1 MRTPIV
7 AFSFGVLVLQQLPAL
22 PDARVLAPTTILV
35 AFQLVLAVVV
45 RRRVGATLHRTAVC
59 MLALMAGFHWAAWR
73 AEWRLAEALPMQD
86 EVRDVLLTGVIDGLP
101 QRLDGGSLRFVLRVE
116 GAEAAVPGRIQLAWY
131 PRRSG
136 GAVELRPGERWQ
148 LVVRLKRPHGLHN
161 PGGFD
166 YEAWLLQRGIRAT
179 GYVREDA
186 RNLRID
192 AFVPGFM
199 ATVHRLRDDV
209 RTRFM
214 DTLGARPQAGV
225 LIALAVGDQRSIT
238 QAQWDLFRHTAVG
251 HLVAIS
257 GLHVS
262 LVAVFAGGLAA
273 WGWRRCPALLLRQ
286 PARRV
291 GALVGLLA
299 AAAYALLAG
308 LGLPAQRALLM
319 LTAAALALSTGRD
332 PPPSHVLSLAL
343 LVVLVVDPWAVLS
356 AGFWLS
362 FGAVAVILW
371 VLSGRAAPRSGLRT
385 AVRVQLAITLAL
397 TPLLFALFGAFSLVG
412 PFANAVAIPLV
423 SFVIAPL
430 VLAAILV
437 PWPPLLWLAHAVA
450 DWMMTALGWFASLP
464 VALWHG
470 PAAPLALI
478 VAAVVATLWLL
489 LPRGTPA
496 KPVAALAILP
506 MLLWTP
512 PRPEPGAFEATV
524 LDVGQGLAV
533 HVRTARHD
541 LLYDAGPAYGTAAD
555 AGERVVVPYLRSV
568 GVRALDA
575 AVFSHG
581 DRDHVGGAPS
591 VFAALPVARVWVGAG
606 AEPERLAAHPVTAE
620 PCVAGSS
627 WEWDGVRFGFL
638 HPETPAGA
646 SRQRN
651 EGSCVLRIEADGG
664 RLLLTGD
671 IGLASESALVARARN
686 ELVSDVVVA
695 PHHGSRGAS
704 TPALVSASGA
714 AHVIHSVGNLNSYR
728 HPHPEVWAR
737 WAEAGA
743 RNWRTD
749 GQGAILVAAGREG
762 VSVASWRE
770 RAPRYW
776 HGR

>member
-1 MRTPIV
+1 MRTLIV
-7 AFSFGVLVLQQLPAL
+7 AFSFGVLILQQLPEL
-22 PDARVLAPTTILV
+22 PDARVLVLTTILV
-35 AFQLVLAVVV
+35 AFLLVLAGFAW
-45 RRRVGATLHRTAVC
+45 RRVGATLLRSAVVL
-59 MLALMAGFHWAAWR
+59 LAMMVGFHWAAWR
-73 AEWRLAEALPMQD
+73 AEWRLAELLPMQD

-101 QRLDGGSLRFVLRVE
+101 QRLDGAARRFVLRVE
-116 GAEAAVPGRIQLAWY
+116 GAEAAVPDRIQLAWY
-131 PRRSG
+131 PRRAEG
-136 GAVELRPGERWQ
+136 TVELRPGERWQ

-166 YEAWLLQRGIRAT
+166 YEAWLLERGIRAT

-186 RNLRID
+186 RNLRVD
-192 AFVPGFM
+192 AYVPGFM
-199 ATVHRLRDDV
+199 TTVHRMRDDV
-209 RTRFM
+209 RARFL
-214 DTLGARPQAGV
+214 DTLGERPQTGV

-238 QAQWDLFRHTAVG
+238 QAQWDIFRRTAVG

-273 WGWRRCPALLLRQ
+273 WGWRRFSVLLLFQ
-286 PARRV
+286 PARRI

-319 LTAAALALSTGRD
+319 LTVAALALTTGRD
-332 PPPSHVLSLAL
+332 PPPSHVLALAL
-343 LVVLVVDPWAVLS
+343 LVVLLVDPWAVLS

-371 VLSGRAAPRSGLRT
+371 VLSGRAAPRSGLRA
-385 AVRVQLAITLAL
+385 AVHVQLAITLAL

-430 VLAAILV
+430 VLAAIVV

-450 DWMMTALGWFASLP
+450 DWMMRALGWLASLP
-464 VALWHG
+464 VALWYG
-470 PAAPLALI
+470 PAVPLALI
-478 VAAVVATLWLL
+478 LTALAATLWLL

-496 KPVAALAILP
+496 RPVAALAILP

-512 PRPEPGAFEATV
+512 PRPQPGAFEATV

-533 HVRTARHD
+533 HVRTARHE
-541 LLYDAGPAYGTAAD
+541 LLYDAGPAYGSAAD
-555 AGERVVVPYLRSV
+555 AGERVVVPYLRSAGV
-568 GVRALDA
+568 GRLDA

-581 DRDHVGGAPS
+581 DRDHIGGAPS

-606 AEPERLAAHPVTAE
+606 AEPERLALHPVVTDSCA
-620 PCVAGSS
+620 AGTG
-627 WEWDGVRFGFL
+627 WEWDGVRFEFL
-638 HPETPAGA
+638 HPVTPAVA
-646 SRQRN
+646 PRQRN
-651 EGSCVLRIEADGG
+651 EGSCVLRIEASGG

-671 IGLASESALVARARN
+671 IGLPSERALVARAGG
-686 ELVSDVVVA
+686 ELASEVVVS

-704 TPALVSASGA
+704 SPALVAASGA

-737 WAEAGA
+737 WAAAGA

-749 GQGAILVAAGREG
+749 GQGAIRVAVGSDG
-762 VSVASWRE
+762 VSVVSWRE
-770 RAPRYW
+770 RAARYW